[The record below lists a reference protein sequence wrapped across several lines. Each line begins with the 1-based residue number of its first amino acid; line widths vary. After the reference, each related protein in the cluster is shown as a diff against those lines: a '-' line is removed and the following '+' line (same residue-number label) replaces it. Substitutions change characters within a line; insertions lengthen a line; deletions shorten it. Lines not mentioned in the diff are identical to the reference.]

1 MDAARPRCR
10 ARLLAERAGFGVV
23 AAEWFSHMFPF
34 VRCASITNQIAPA
47 SMTVRRVFVD
57 LQKYNNR
64 DFFFAYNP
72 TSNNGS
78 GEENE
83 VKAARSH

>member
-1 MDAARPRCR
+1 M
-10 ARLLAERAGFGVV
+10 
-23 AAEWFSHMFPF
+23 AAEWFSHVAPF
-34 VRCASITNQIAPA
+34 VRCASITNQITPA

-57 LQKYNNR
+57 LQKYNNL
-64 DFFFAYNP
+64 DFFFAYNQ

-83 VKAARSH
+83 VKAASSH